1 MNKLIEKLKKMEE
14 KIEDT
19 IFDMN
24 LEPSHEGWAVCWEDE
39 DGEEIASTS
48 ANSLLQAFDEAKEA
62 EEEIASLF
70 IWKDLTTV
78 LGAERTIVVNVVSGK
93 TKAKLVGSRTLKSIK
108 QHTAIPP

>member
-1 MNKLIEKLKKMEE
+1 MNKLIKKLNKMEE

-24 LEPSHEGWAVCWEDE
+24 LQPSHEGWAVCWEDV

-48 ANSLLQAFDEAKEA
+48 ANSLVQAFDEAEEA
-62 EEEIASLF
+62 EEEITSLF

-78 LGAERTIVVNVVSGK
+78 LGSDRAIIVNVTMLSGK
-93 TKAKLVGSRTLKSIK
+93 TKTKIVSFSRTLK
-108 QHTAIPP
+108 AIQI

>member
-1 MNKLIEKLKKMEE
+1 MNKIIEKLNKMEE

-24 LEPSHEGWAVCWEDE
+24 LEPSHEGWAVCWEDV

-48 ANSLLQAFDEAKEA
+48 ANSLLQAFDEA
-62 EEEIASLF
+62 EERVTSLF

-78 LGAERTIVVNVVSGK
+78 LGAERTIVVNVNMSSGK
-93 TKAKLVGSRTLKSIK
+93 TKTKIVGFSRTLKAIK
-108 QHTAIPP
+108 I